1 MWLAWVFIVFFCIRA
16 LVVQLVVG
24 VEPAKR
30 RPVTQNVANVL
41 TMINLAFVAAI
52 VWVWM

>member
-1 MWLAWVFIVFFCIRA
+1 MWLAWVFIGFFCIRA
-16 LVVQLVVG
+16 VAVQLLVG

-30 RPVTQNVANVL
+30 KPVRQGVANVV